1 MYELVCLMC
10 FVLLFVINIVGS
22 LFDFSLRC
30 VVSGVGENVCRKMI
44 NNENVNLILK

>member
-1 MYELVCLMC
+1 MC

-22 LFDFSLRC
+22 LVGFSLCC
-30 VVSGVGENVCRKMI
+30 VVLGWENVYCKMI